1 MSSFSSVVRKPGQ
14 KIAPRAAPR
23 RNVQRRAQK
32 DNAVAVL
39 LTPESQTQPAAVL
52 ASASDQSVDD
62 AQPAQDASTSILTP
76 PPTANGDYEEVV
88 ARSPSPEPAPEI
100 PEETITRSVQRSTD
114 AVPTVT
120 TSQVSTNSTR
130 RSRRS
135 SAATTVQE
143 PVDNQR
149 PQEPLSQP
157 LETAEP
163 PPKRRKIAATT
174 SKQPKPVVDHPL
186 TRPSQNGVR
195 TEQSIPTPSNNVSR
209 NTDDLVQQFQ
219 SVTSATRSI
228 SELLA
233 QSTTPRST
241 GLDSAASIRDT
252 PPVDA
257 TGNTSQ
263 PVPGAVENVAAQI
276 VASAIRGKKKRK
288 PRPDSTPEDA
298 EAYRIDPNTT
308 SMFDLINDSGLGK
321 RSETGKRL
329 DAEWSDIKSR
339 WDAKLEAN
347 RTKAR
352 LKAAERKAARTG
364 GAGAAPTEGEELIS
378 AAAAVPEFVMA
389 NGIIQVVEST
399 RQIDFNDNIAERIA
413 QVDES
418 EIQTDERI
426 YNYVNQNRI
435 GKKAGLQTRTKW
447 NDELDQKFW
456 QGLRTFG
463 TDFEM
468 VARFLGGDW
477 TRRQVKAKFVRE
489 ERLDFGKVK
498 AALSGRE
505 QLDLAGYATL
515 TGEDTSTFIDPKALE
530 DELAAMEAKMNA
542 DYAKAKNGGDQL
554 EDEDGAEA
562 EEQEQ
567 NEADHP
573 IESIETDHPPGAVEQ
588 RRLSPEQ
595 ERLRETPSAAS
606 NRNVAMAAAV
616 VRDAI
621 APTKRKRQPAQPQ
634 RKQREQTGVSR
645 TGGASAA
652 PGSRKS
658 TKGRKPLEGVEE
670 RIGAAG
676 EVD

>member
-23 RNVQRRAQK
+23 RNIQRRAQK
-32 DNAVAVL
+32 DNAVAGV
-39 LTPESQTQPAAVL
+39 LTPESQTQPAATP
-52 ASASDQSVDD
+52 ASTSDQRVDD
-62 AQPAQDASTSILTP
+62 TQPTHDASTSILTP

-88 ARSPSPEPAPEI
+88 ARSPSPEPVPEI
-100 PEETITRSVQRSTD
+100 PEEAITRPVQRSAD
-114 AVPTVT
+114 AVPTVAT
-120 TSQVSTNSTR
+120 LQVGSNSTR

-135 SAATTVQE
+135 SAATIVQE
-143 PVDNQR
+143 PVDHR
-149 PQEPLSQP
+149 RAQEPLVKPSD
-157 LETAEP
+157 TAEP
-163 PPKRRKIAATT
+163 PPKRRKTAATT
-174 SKQPKPVVDHPL
+174 SKQPEPPLEPPVD
-186 TRPSQNGVR
+186 RPSQNGAR
-195 TEQSIPTPSNNVSR
+195 TEQPVSTPSIHVSL

-219 SVTSATRSI
+219 SVTSATRGI

-233 QSTTPRST
+233 QSTTPRPT
-241 GLDSAASIRDT
+241 GLDSVASNRAT
-252 PPVDA
+252 PSA
-257 TGNTSQ
+257 NTTNNTDQSA
-263 PVPGAVENVAAQI
+263 PGAVQNVAAQI

-288 PRPDSTPEDA
+288 PRLDTNPEDA
-298 EAYRIDPNTT
+298 ETHRIDPTTT

-347 RTKAR
+347 RTKAK
-352 LKAAERKAARTG
+352 LKAAERKAARAG
-364 GAGAAPTEGEELIS
+364 GAGAATAEGEELIT

-477 TRRQVKAKFVRE
+477 TRRQVKAKYVRE

-515 TGEDTSTFIDPKALE
+515 TGEDTSTFVDPKALE
-530 DELAAMEAKMNA
+530 EELSAMEAKMNA
-542 DYAKAKNGGDQL
+542 DYAKAKNAGDHP
-554 EDEDGAEA
+554 EDEDGV
-562 EEQEQ
+562 EEDQEQ
-567 NEADHP
+567 NEADQP
-573 IESIETDHPPGAVEQ
+573 IESIETDHPPETVEQ
-588 RRLSPEQ
+588 HRLSPEQ
-595 ERLRETPSAAS
+595 ERLRETPSAAT

-616 VRDAI
+616 VRDVV
-621 APTKRKRQPAQPQ
+621 APAKKKRQQAQPQ
-634 RKQREQTGVSR
+634 RKQREQTGASR

-652 PGSRKS
+652 PGGRKS